1 MREGAAGV
9 CVRSIVES
17 LLWKPYN
24 FSWQFKERT
33 SGTSKVVAQPGLAF
47 PALLRHL
54 LFVSVTFG
62 SSSIQPSP
70 GIVGTIIVIIFRS
83 FRANCR
89 TVSMILD
96 PFLNRVFQQIV
107 KAKSLTCALLILNPG
122 PPTYVR
128 VDQLYPIGV
137 CPFRALFLSFE
148 VPRCMHAFSTIA
160 CVDNF

>member
-1 MREGAAGV
+1 MCEGAAGV

-33 SGTSKVVAQPGLAF
+33 SGTSKVVAQPGLAL

-122 PPTYVR
+122 PPTYGSSWSVVPDR
-128 VDQLYPIGV
+128 
-137 CPFRALFLSFE
+137 CLSLSCSVSFIWSAT
-148 VPRCMHAFSTIA
+148 MHACIFNNSLGR
-160 CVDNF
+160 